1 MIWLWTGI
9 LILAATL
16 GGFWFSLPVNGQVR
30 PFVNTILEPYVSI
43 VLAGGLVIG
52 IGTAITGLADLWF

>member
-30 PFVNTILEPYVSI
+30 TFVNTILEPYVSI
-43 VLAGGLVIG
+43 ALAGGLVIG

>member
-52 IGTAITGLADLWF
+52 IGTAITGVADLWF